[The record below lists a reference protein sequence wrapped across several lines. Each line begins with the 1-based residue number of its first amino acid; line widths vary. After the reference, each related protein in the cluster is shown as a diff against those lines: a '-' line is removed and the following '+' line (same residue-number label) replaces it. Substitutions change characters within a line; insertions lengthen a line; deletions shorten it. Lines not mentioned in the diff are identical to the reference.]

1 MNCLVLL
8 VRDCEVI
15 NFAFVMIKDM
25 VPMEISRG
33 CHVNHVCLQVLL
45 LLALPERQHHNIT

>member
-8 VRDCEVI
+8 VSDCEVI